1 MIINIGFGNALN
13 SDKILSIVKPDA
25 APVKRLVQ
33 TAKDNGNCI
42 DATCG
47 RKCKSVVVSD
57 NGYIILTALLPE
69 TISVRANNIRAEQKG
84 DY

>member
-47 RKCKSVVVSD
+47 RKCKSVVISD